1 MRIITVA
8 NQKGGNGKTTT
19 ALALAQAC
27 TYRGMKALCID
38 LDGQANLSTAL
49 QANPACGNAYD
60 FVTGAKRA
68 RDCIQNT
75 AQGIALIAGCYD
87 LATLQTAPGSAN
99 RLAQAMR
106 DIGGKYDYCFI
117 DTPPNLGE
125 AQYNALQA
133 STDLVITAQASL
145 FDLQG
150 LYTMR
155 DTAQQFM
162 QTNSALRI
170 AGYILTNHNGRSKL
184 AKALEDSI
192 EREARANGVPCLGII
207 RQGIAIR
214 EAQALCVSL
223 YEYAPN
229 SNPAGDYLKI
239 FDRLHNGG
247 ND

>member
-19 ALALAQAC
+19 TLALAQAC
-27 TYRGMKALCID
+27 AYRGLKVLCID

-49 QANPACGNAYD
+49 GANPNCGNAYD
-60 FVTGAKRA
+60 FLTGSKAA
-68 RDCIQNT
+68 RNCIQQT

-87 LATLQTAPGSAN
+87 LAALRTSTGSAN
-99 RLAQAMR
+99 RLQEAMKG
-106 DIGGKYDYCFI
+106 IGGKYAYCFI

-133 STDLVITAQASL
+133 STDLLITAQASL

-150 LYTMR
+150 LYTMA
-155 DTAQQFM
+155 DTAAQFM
-162 QTNSALRI
+162 RTNPALKI

-184 AKALEDSI
+184 AKALEESI
-192 EREARANGVPCLGII
+192 EKAARENGVRCLGII

-214 EAQALCVSL
+214 EAQALALSL
-223 YEYAPN
+223 YSYAPE
-229 SNPAGDYLKI
+229 SNPAKDYLKI
-239 FDRLHNGG
+239 FDTLHNGS